1 MIMRITERQLDGM
14 VVIVVASVVI
24 YTATFIFSQLQVS
37 SHNISFGD
45 RRSGCLIVAIVGDT
59 DFNGIYHMSDNVRIC
74 DLLTSAGIKN
84 LEKFDKKILYNELS
98 TGDAVVI
105 ESGNWLTIEEM
116 SNAHKVA
123 FNIPINVNK
132 ATISDLILI
141 PGIGEKTASQIIQFR
156 EKSGSFK
163 KLEDLMMIRG
173 IKEKKFT
180 KMKRYLC
187 INQLS

>member
-1 MIMRITERQLDGM
+1 MRITERQLDGM
-14 VVIVVASVVI
+14 VVIVVVSVVI
-24 YTATFIFSQLQVS
+24 YIATFIFSQLQVS
-37 SHNISFGD
+37 SRNISFGD
-45 RRSGCLIVAIVGDT
+45 RRSGRLIVAIVGDT